1 MAKQRYWMINSIKTK
16 LMQLEWINLELK
28 RMRYGLNKV
37 LGILLLNLYLN
48 NTSRGFS
55 ANSRDL
61 TMKYSYDRGMAG

>member
-1 MAKQRYWMINSIKTK
+1 MTKQSYQMIINIIVRLT
-16 LMQLEWINLELK
+16 QLEWINLELK

-48 NTSRGFS
+48 NASRGSS

-61 TMKYSYDRGMAG
+61 TVKYSYDRGMAG